1 MPEHCGHAR
10 SWCAAQVI
18 YDSAGKPIY
27 WEPQYSYRLDELAN
41 ITTTCVPQNGT
52 YLRSTPQG

>member
-1 MPEHCGHAR
+1 M
-10 SWCAAQVI
+10 I
-18 YDSAGKPIY
+18 YDSTGKPIY